1 MLRPDWSIVLHDWDF
16 SVTAVCESVPNSNLL
31 IRSTDLLFLNS
42 NFFVSLN
49 TFFHFSFRSYMFW
62 LVSMCMKSIFSIF
75 KGWKSPDLRV
85 GEVSGGVNHFRA
97 HAWDWSVTHA
107 FSFIICIICNTFK
120 YLIKTRI
127 KASLDLFSCDINFIL
142 VFPFCPHIIVNSM
155 VTIIHLW

>member
-1 MLRPDWSIVLHDWDF
+1 MTET
-16 SVTAVCESVPNSNLL
+16 SVSQQFVNQSQIL
-31 IRSTDLLFLNS
+31 IYWLDLQICCFWTQNK
-42 NFFVSLN
+42 FFVSLN

-62 LVSMCMKSIFSIF
+62 LVSMYMKSIFSIF

-85 GEVSGGVNHFRA
+85 GEVSGGVTHFRA

-142 VFPFCPHIIVNSM
+142 VFPFCPHIIVKSM